1 MSDFRQAVRA
11 LGKSPAFTIVAVLTI
26 AVGIAANTALFS
38 VYDRLVLNP
47 VTIPHPASLVA
58 IWTNNPQINLNAPAI
73 SWPRYE
79 EIREQARSFSSIGDS
94 AFDVSPDGRSLAFV
108 RYERPGIGD
117 VYVALIAGRDA
128 HRRTNWNT
136 EISGVA
142 WTPDGRDLVYAVLE
156 EPGLDPTVF
165 RIPASG
171 NRLDRGVRSISRD
184 RSRAECSSVFADSR
198 TRRAWT
204 CRDRSRKTGS
214 ASHSARTA
222 TAGPGCGWPTAT
234 GPEFNR

>member
-1 MSDFRQAVRA
+1 MADSGSMVAWMPAGRSLLVRD
-11 LGKSPAFTIVAVLTI
+11 GSPEEGTPY
-26 AVGIAANTALFS
+26 GIFQI
-38 VYDRLVLNP
+38 DRETSKRNQ
-47 VTIPHPASLVA
+47 VTH
-58 IWTNNPQINLNAPAI
+58 AP
-73 SWPRYE
+73 SG
-79 EIREQARSFSSIGDS
+79 IGDS

-128 HRRTNWNT
+128 HRRPNWNT

-142 WTPDGRDLVYAVLE
+142 WTPDGCDLVYAVLE